1 MSSWEMG
8 GRWKVC
14 GWLMKVTI
22 MDNVLP
28 TNTADEIERFVGGS
42 DFPWFYTPG
51 IVFKNTSG
59 YYFTHMLYVENR
71 IYSDFF
77 HLVEPLLAIIK
88 PRSIYR
94 IKVNLYPPTDTI
106 VEHGLHVDYNW
117 DDIHTA
123 VYYVN
128 TNDGYTGIEDGT
140 KIDSIKNRLAILKP
154 MVPHTSSTSTKTQRI
169 TINFNWF

>member
-1 MSSWEMG
+1 MG
-8 GRWKVC
+8 SGWTVC
-14 GWLMKVTI
+14 GWLMNVTI

-28 TNTADEIERFVGGS
+28 TDTADEIERFVGGS
-42 DFPWFYTPG
+42 DFPWFFNDQG
-51 IVFKNTSG
+51 VAFENSKG
-59 YYFTHMLYVENR
+59 HYFTHMLYIENR
-71 IYSDFF
+71 IYSQFF
-77 HLVEPLLAIIK
+77 NVVEPLLAIIN

-94 IKVNLYPPTDTI
+94 IKANLYPSTDTI
-106 VEHGLHVDYNW
+106 IEHGFHVDYNW

-128 TNDGYTGIEDGT
+128 TNDGYTAIEDGT

-154 MVPHTSSTSTKTQRI
+154 LVPHTSSTSTKTKRI